1 MSNGF
6 IPVRRS
12 LFDHFLFTE
21 HRVFSRFEAWMD
33 LIQMASFTDENKVM
47 INGKLIKRNR
57 GEVVA
62 SLRFLMKRWN
72 WSMSRVCDYIEL
84 LRIQQMVV
92 ATKENGV
99 TKILLVN
106 FDKHNSV
113 EEKNSKKDRKGY
125 SKTLDSI
132 GFDRNEE
139 TAIDTAKETAGR
151 QPGDSEDTNIIK
163 VNKENNSNNED
174 DGARAPVYTEE
185 EENLFSAFKT
195 WITKYAPKVNKMKEP
210 LTIKQ
215 YLKLRKDFPG
225 EEGRALLQEIIL
237 AMHNFKELLK
247 KYESANLTLRSWIN
261 LRIKNGTVKV
271 QSQPHGTQSSINE
284 KLKAAGKKTE

>member
-1 MSNGF
+1 
-6 IPVRRS
+6 
-12 LFDHFLFTE
+12 
-21 HRVFSRFEAWMD
+21 MD

-106 FDKHNSV
+106 FEKHNSV

-125 SKTLDSI
+125 SKSRDGTE
-132 GFDRNEE
+132 FDQNEE
-139 TAIDTAKETAGR
+139 TAIDTAKETARR
-151 QPGDSEDTNIIK
+151 QLGDSEETNIIK
-163 VNKENNSNNED
+163 VNKENKES
-174 DGARAPVYTEE
+174 DGARAPVYTPD

-195 WITKYAPKVNKMKEP
+195 WIDKYAPKVNKMKEP

-215 YLKLRKDFPG
+215 YLKLRADFPG
-225 EEGRALLQEIIL
+225 ESGRSLLQEVIL
-237 AMHNFKELLK
+237 AMHNKKDLLK

-261 LRIKNGTVKV
+261 LRKRNEGITPNNQSNG
-271 QSQPHGTQSSINE
+271 QASSINE
-284 KLKAAGKKTE
+284 KLKAAGKKAE